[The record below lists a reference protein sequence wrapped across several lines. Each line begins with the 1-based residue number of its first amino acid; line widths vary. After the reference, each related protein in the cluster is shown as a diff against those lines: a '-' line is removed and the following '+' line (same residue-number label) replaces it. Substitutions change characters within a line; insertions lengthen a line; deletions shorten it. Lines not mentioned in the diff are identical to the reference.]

1 MIIFDKSPLFRKGDD
16 LLTALSA
23 ENMSALRDHTVFEI
37 IGGTG
42 EVVPGK
48 GIRLRIPEARRQ
60 ETRCVVLS
68 GVGSTALSGTLT
80 LDTETLDVPSAATLA
95 KLGALSGSVFTFR
108 TTGNFNCHYC
118 ASFEMILDGALT
130 ATPGH
135 VIVQSEMR
143 VGGVSLASTSSSTSA
158 ALIPNFDGFVVTDG
172 GAELE
177 MTVQDLI
184 VETPVLTLGSFVD
197 CDSIT
202 VTGGEE
208 GGYVVGNTCANAITD
223 AELVGGKLQST
234 PAAGASDVTTNA
246 SAITGSLP
254 EGVASGNTSGQALI
268 RVIRNASGVLKIL
281 DGATE
286 RDPTISLYAS
296 VTNGDADC
304 LVATLSIT
312 QL

>member
-1 MIIFDKSPLFRKGDD
+1 MIIFDKSPVFQKGADLFK
-16 LLTALSA
+16 ALSA

-48 GIRLRIPEARRQ
+48 GIRLRIPEVRRQ

-95 KLGALSGSVFTFR
+95 KLGTLSGSVLTFR
-108 TTGNFNCHYC
+108 TTGLFMCHYC

-135 VIVQSEMR
+135 VVVQSEMR
-143 VGGVSLASTSSSTSA
+143 IGGVSLASTSSSTSA
-158 ALIPNFDGFVVTDG
+158 AKIPNFDDFVTATG
-172 GAELE
+172 GVLE
-177 MTVQDLI
+177 MSVEDIT
-184 VETPVLTLGSFVD
+184 VETPALTVGSFVD

-202 VTGGEE
+202 VSGDGE
-208 GGYVVGNTCANAITD
+208 GGYTVGNTCANAITD
-223 AELVGGKLQST
+223 AELVGGKLIST
-234 PAAGASDVTTNA
+234 QQADVDVTTNA
-246 SAITGSLP
+246 TAITGSTP